1 MLTVFLD
8 ILLVAVTAG
17 NLVLQSFGILDDL
30 LNSENPAVAFL
41 GGGGLEAMLVSAG
54 LEGELVE
61 SFLGNQGSVGLIW
74 MSVVFNLASLLNGL
88 PD

>member
-8 ILLVAVTAG
+8 ILLVAVTTG

-30 LNSENPAVAFL
+30 LNSENPAVTFL
-41 GGGGLEAMLVSAG
+41 GGGSLEAMLVSAG
-54 LEGELVE
+54 LERELVE

-74 MSVVFNLASLLNGL
+74 MSVVFSLA
-88 PD
+88 